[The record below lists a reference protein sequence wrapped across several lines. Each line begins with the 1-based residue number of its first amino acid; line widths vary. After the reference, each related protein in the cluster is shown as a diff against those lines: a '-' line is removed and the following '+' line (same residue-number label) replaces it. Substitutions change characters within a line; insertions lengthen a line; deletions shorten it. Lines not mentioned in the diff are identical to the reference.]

1 MSDRRVVV
9 TGLGLTTP
17 VGGDVASAWSAL
29 LAGRSGIRALTDD
42 WAESV
47 PSRVIGR
54 VAVEPS
60 EIIPRVRCRR
70 TDRYEQF
77 ALVAAAEAWADAG
90 FEGKAA
96 DAGVDPDRFGVAV
109 SSGIGGILTTLQQ
122 YDTFKEKGW
131 QRVSPFTVPMLMP
144 NGAAGWISM
153 EYDARA
159 GAHSTVSA
167 CSSGAEGIGYAIDMI
182 RSGRADVAIAGGS
195 EAAIHPLNL
204 AAFASMRALST
215 GRNDEPE
222 RASRPFDKGRDG
234 FVLGEGAGVL
244 VLESEEHARARGA
257 RVYAEAAGVGYAAD
271 AHDIALPE
279 PEGRGAT
286 SAMKR
291 ALAHAGADAS
301 EIVHVNAHATSTPA
315 GDAVETKA
323 IRNALGDS
331 AADQIS
337 VTATKSMTGHLL
349 GGAGAV
355 ESIITVL
362 SLHHRQAPATINVED
377 LDDEVVTDIIRK
389 EPRSLPDGAI
399 AAINNSFGF
408 GGADV
413 ALVFRS
419 A

>member
-1 MSDRRVVV
+1 MSARRVVV

-17 VGGDVASAWSAL
+17 VGGDVASTWSAL
-29 LAGRSGIRALTDD
+29 LAGKSGIGPLTED
-42 WAESV
+42 WADTV

-54 VAVEPS
+54 IAVEPS
-60 EIIPRVRCRR
+60 EVLPRVRCRR

-77 ALVAAAEAWADAG
+77 ALIAAAEAWADAG
-90 FEGKAA
+90 LEGKAA
-96 DAGVDPDRFGVAV
+96 EAGIDPDRFGVAV
-109 SSGIGGILTTLQQ
+109 SSGIGGILTTLTQ

-144 NGAAGWISM
+144 NGAAGWVSM

-182 RSGRADVAIAGGS
+182 RSGRADIVIAGGS

-215 GRNDEPE
+215 SRNDEPE

-234 FVLGEGAGVL
+234 FVLGEGAGIV

-257 RVYAEAAGVGYAAD
+257 RVYAEAAGVGYASD
-271 AHDIALPE
+271 AHDIALPH
-279 PEGRGAT
+279 PEGRGAA
-286 SAMKR
+286 SAMTH
-291 ALAHAGADAS
+291 ALQHADAS
-301 EIVHVNAHATSTPA
+301 PEEIVHVNAHATSTPA
-315 GDAVETKA
+315 GDAIETRA
-323 IRNALGDS
+323 IRATLGDS
-331 AADQIS
+331 VADRVS

-349 GGAGAV
+349 GGAGAL
-355 ESIITVL
+355 ESIVTVL
-362 SLHHRQAPATINVED
+362 SLYNRKVPRTINLDD
-377 LDDEVVTDIIRK
+377 LDDEVVTDIVRD
-389 EPRSLPDGAI
+389 EPRELAGGPI

>member
-47 PSRVIGR
+47 PSRIVGR

-77 ALVAAAEAWADAG
+77 ALVAAAQAWADAG
-90 FEGKAA
+90 LEGKAA

-144 NGAAGWISM
+144 NGAAGWLSM
-153 EYDARA
+153 EYGAQA
-159 GAHSTVSA
+159 GVHSLVSA

-182 RSGRADVAIAGGS
+182 RTGRADVALAGGS

-234 FVLGEGAGVL
+234 FVLGEGAGIVI
-244 VLESEEHARARGA
+244 LESEEHARARGV
-257 RVYAEAAGVGYAAD
+257 RVYAEAAGVGYASD
-271 AHDIALPE
+271 AYDIVQPQ
-279 PEGRGAT
+279 P
-286 SAMKR
+286 
-291 ALAHAGADAS
+291 
-301 EIVHVNAHATSTPA
+301 
-315 GDAVETKA
+315 
-323 IRNALGDS
+323 
-331 AADQIS
+331 
-337 VTATKSMTGHLL
+337 
-349 GGAGAV
+349 
-355 ESIITVL
+355 
-362 SLHHRQAPATINVED
+362 
-377 LDDEVVTDIIRK
+377 
-389 EPRSLPDGAI
+389 
-399 AAINNSFGF
+399 
-408 GGADV
+408 
-413 ALVFRS
+413 
-419 A
+419 